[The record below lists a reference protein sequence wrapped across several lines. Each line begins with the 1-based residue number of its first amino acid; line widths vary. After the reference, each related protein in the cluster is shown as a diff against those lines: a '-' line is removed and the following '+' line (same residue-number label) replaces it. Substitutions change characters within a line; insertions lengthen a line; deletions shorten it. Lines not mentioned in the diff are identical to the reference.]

1 MAERKWQV
9 KEASQ
14 DHCQSLKKFLKKTG
28 KKYLEK
34 NPKNL
39 PKRARLIISK
49 DAGLHLNQNEGSMK
63 KSILVLAL
71 LPAVAFAVDRIKI
84 YDFDQDGKVS
94 LEDLNRYCDVS
105 EQLFERADKNN
116 DGYLNNSEM
125 RTAKNYL
132 FEGCE
137 K

>member
-1 MAERKWQV
+1 
-9 KEASQ
+9 
-14 DHCQSLKKFLKKTG
+14 
-28 KKYLEK
+28 
-34 NPKNL
+34 
-39 PKRARLIISK
+39 
-49 DAGLHLNQNEGSMK
+49 MK

-105 EQLFERADKNN
+105 KQLFERADKNN
-116 DGYLNNSEM
+116 DGYLTNSEM

-132 FEGCE
+132 FERCE